1 MAVTRKIKTTDLQNA
16 INNTLNDIYEPK
28 QEGPAKQDLQP
39 LEPLAK
45 TVEPA
50 KTSTPAT
57 TGNKKVLY
65 NFKIN
70 ESLLQDLRNYC
81 ERNYLTVTAGITKA
95 INDML
100 KDGK

>member
-1 MAVTRKIKTTDLQNA
+1 MATSKTPNTPKIDDDFLAGIKNADDTNGKTTSFE
-16 INNTLNDIYEPK
+16 TR
-28 QEGPAKQDLQP
+28 QDRQ
-39 LEPLAK
+39 

-57 TGNKKVLY
+57 SDKKVLY

-81 ERNYLTVTAGITKA
+81 ESNYMTVTAGITKA